1 MFYIFYSFVTI
12 PRRTKHVPRGADR
25 RTKQSAEAAPRLGK
39 SPIIPV
45 PLAAELNVHVLPFL
59 GEELHNVVLS
69 ILHYVLTLHKHGI
82 WSGESCLVTQ

>member
-1 MFYIFYSFVTI
+1 M
-12 PRRTKHVPRGADR
+12 PRGADR

-45 PLAAELNVHVLPFL
+45 PLATELNVHVLPFL

-69 ILHYVLTLHKHGI
+69 ILHYVLTLHKHVI